1 VYFKNERYI
10 NTLTF
15 TGDDNESDSDGSVDV
30 LVCSAGVG
38 RTGVLIGMLTAWCY
52 IKAVVAVDMLAVVRQ
67 MRDQRPVLIQTPV
80 SLASRLRANIR
91 AYTCTIQYNSVY
103 LTCSKKLMCSQ
114 RSLRC
119 GTNRKI

>member
-1 VYFKNERYI
+1 MYFKNERYI

-52 IKAVVAVDMLAVVRQ
+52 IKAVVAVDMLAIVQQ

-80 SLASRLRANIR
+80 SLSANR
-91 AYTCTIQYNSVY
+91 YVHT
-103 LTCSKKLMCSQ
+103 LTGGYK
-114 RSLRC
+114 RGVSL
-119 GTNRKI
+119 TLVVSSWPA